1 MCPLWQ
7 QRRKCFCRRRL
18 TDRLVWPFCH
28 GRVALTNQ
36 TMTSPTSRLL
46 LLLPTS
52 PTSRLLLLLPLRAA
66 AAAADKA
73 AEDKATIAA
82 SQRSSGNAVELPLT
96 ASAVAAEAAD
106 KATIAASRRNMGD
119 ARVAVEL
126 PLKARAA
133 AEAHPLRKASDVVA
147 TAAVR
152 ESLKEAVAAD
162 SQRPSQ
168 RPQSPFDGAGR
179 APPQRVASS

>member
-1 MCPLWQ
+1 
-7 QRRKCFCRRRL
+7 
-18 TDRLVWPFCH
+18 
-28 GRVALTNQ
+28 
-36 TMTSPTSRLL
+36 
-46 LLLPTS
+46 
-52 PTSRLLLLLPLRAA
+52 LLLPLRAA
-66 AAAADKA
+66 AAADKAAAVAAMADKA

-106 KATIAASRRNMGD
+106 KATIAASRRNTGD

-133 AEAHPLRKASDVVA
+133 AEAQPLRKASAAVA
-147 TAAVR
+147 TVAVR

-162 SQRPSQ
+162 SQRPSH